1 MLKVWIDDMRPAP
14 SEEYTHL
21 ATTSWAINFIKI
33 YKNNITELNLDHDA
47 GDFQC
52 YGGDYINI
60 LNWMEQYEEATG
72 TRFTFTIKLHTMNP
86 VARDNMMR
94 IIKRRGWNYDF

>member
-14 SEEYTHL
+14 NEEYIHL
-21 ATTSWAINFIKI
+21 YTVSWAINFIKI
-33 YKNNITELNLDHDA
+33 YKNNITKLNLDHDA
-47 GDFQC
+47 GNFQC

-60 LNWMEQYEEATG
+60 LNWMEEYEETTG
-72 TRFTFTIKLHTMNP
+72 IKFIFTIKLHTMNS

>member
-14 SEEYTHL
+14 SEEYIHFYTV
-21 ATTSWAINFIKI
+21 SWAINFIKI

-47 GDFQC
+47 GNFQC

-60 LNWMEQYEEATG
+60 LNWMEEYEETTG
-72 TRFTFTIKLHTMNP
+72 IKFTFAIKLHTMNS